1 MTAKLSF
8 LFAAAAVLTA
18 CGSETAPEDHTP
30 ASAKLFVAGQEITP
44 SLSLTRGQTV
54 RVEVRFYHD
63 DGDQITGIETEH
75 FAGLTFSP
83 AALATVTPVTGQHFF
98 FDVTVQNAAGSGTVS
113 VGYGHDS
120 AADEL
125 SFGPFQVT
133 VP

>member
-1 MTAKLSF
+1 MIRSLAVLV
-8 LFAAAAVLTA
+8 AAAGVVVG
-18 CGSETAPEDHTP
+18 CGNETAPEDHTP
-30 ASAKLFVAGQEITP
+30 ATAKLFVAGQEITP

-63 DGDQITGIETEH
+63 DGDRITGIEDH
-75 FAGLTFSP
+75 FAGLSFSP
-83 AALATVTPVTGQHFF
+83 SALATVVRVTGTNFS